1 MLNELDIFKLSDFSC
16 ASILTRKSHLSLVRF
31 LNPFPSLPNTKTD
44 FFQISY
50 WRVNDQNKE

>member
-16 ASILTRKSHLSLVRF
+16 ASILTRKSHLSLVSF

-44 FFQISY
+44 FFSNLILES
-50 WRVNDQNKE
+50 K